1 MAQVRGDGA
10 CQFRA
15 IADQLFSDEEL
26 HRYVRRVV
34 VRQLQTHRSKYE
46 GYTEGETFDAYVD
59 RMARD
64 GTWGDNVTLQAAA
77 DAFGVPVYLVTS
89 FPTGLCVEVQ
99 PEREDRRFSHAIWLS
114 FWAEVHYNSL
124 VAPAPTEQS

>member
-1 MAQVRGDGA
+1 MDRQ
-10 CQFRA
+10 
-15 IADQLFSDEEL
+15 
-26 HRYVRRVV
+26 RRKLLW
-34 VRQLQTHRSKYE
+34 RRYE

-89 FPTGLCVEVQ
+89 FPTGL
-99 PEREDRRFSHAIWLS
+99 W
-114 FWAEVHYNSL
+114 
-124 VAPAPTEQS
+124 